1 MDTTSTPLPYSDTK
15 PIGHADFYFATQATF
30 RFIFERVG
38 MEGLRNYWR
47 DLGARYYRPVSL
59 RWQEQGM
66 AGIAQYWRAFFAAE
80 PGAEV
85 LVHDTADEVR
95 LEVRTCPAIHHLR
108 EHGREIIPCFC
119 QHCFFVSE
127 AIGAPAGIT
136 VRIEGGNGRCVQRF
150 LKADKTPAPQNLE
163 DIATAS

>member
-30 RFIFERVG
+30 RFIFERFG

-47 DLGARYYRPVSL
+47 DLGARYYRPVSF

-66 AGIAQYWRAFFAAE
+66 VGIAQYWRAFFAAE
-80 PGAEV
+80 PGADV

-150 LKADKTPAPQNLE
+150 LRADNTQAPQDLE